1 MDRTDLGDRMK
12 SYERR
17 YAGVRALPGL
27 PVCARIDGKRFSR
40 FTHGLARPYDE
51 RLSRLMVEVTT
62 QLVRDTSA
70 CIGYTQSDEITL
82 VLWAKSE
89 RSSIYCDGRI
99 QKLTSILASMASVHF
114 NRLLGDYIPEK
125 AGQLAFFDC
134 RVWEL
139 PSRAEAVNVLVW
151 REMDA
156 SKNSISMA
164 ARSVYSH
171 KALDQ
176 KNGNEMQEMLWQ
188 KGINWNDYPA
198 FFKRGTYVRR
208 RRVERSFSAEEL
220 ERLPPQHEARRNPD
234 LSVERT
240 VVEAV
245 ELPRI
250 TQIVNREA
258 MVFDGAEPIVA
269 N

>member
-1 MDRTDLGDRMK
+1 MDRTDIGDRMK

-17 YAGVRALPGL
+17 YAGVRSLPGL
-27 PVCARIDGKRFSR
+27 PVCARIDGKCFSR
-40 FTHGLARPYDE
+40 FTQGLARPYDE
-51 RLSRLMVEVTT
+51 RMSRLMVEVTRR
-62 QLVRDTSA
+62 LVHETSA

-82 VLWAKSE
+82 VFWARSE

-99 QKLTSILASMASVHF
+99 QKLTSILASMASAYF
-114 NRLLGDYIPEK
+114 NQLLGDYIPEK
-125 AGQLAFFDC
+125 RGELALFDC

-139 PSRAEAVNVLVW
+139 PSRSEAVNVLVW

-171 KALDQ
+171 RELEGKR
-176 KNGNEMQEMLWQ
+176 GSEMQEMLWQ

-198 FFKRGTYVRR
+198 FFKRGTYLQRR
-208 RRVERSFSAEEL
+208 IVERVFTAAELEQLPPQHQARRQPGLRVERSL
-220 ERLPPQHEARRNPD
+220 
-234 LSVERT
+234 
-240 VVEAV
+240 VEAL

-250 TQIVNREA
+250 TQVSNREA
-258 MVFDGAEPIVA
+258 MVFEGEAPVTM